1 MDERIK
7 RLLKDIVGEKGF
19 SDSLMD
25 LVSYSYDFSG
35 HRSRPEGAVWPETT
49 EQVSEILR
57 LTNLEGIPVVP
68 RGAGTGAT
76 GMAIPTAG
84 GLVMDLLRINRI
96 IEICIPDRVAVV
108 QPGVVH
114 ADLQA
119 ALAPHGFFFPPDPAS
134 GSAATLGG
142 NVATNAGG
150 LKGGKY
156 GTTRDYVMA
165 LEVVL
170 PDGRVLRTGSR
181 CMKSVSGYDMTRLLV
196 GSEGTLGV
204 ITEIT
209 LKINPRPAAVATSLA
224 CFPTLVE
231 AGEAVS
237 RIMRSGIIPS
247 VCELLDRHIIAL
259 LIQEAGLDLPRADAL
274 LLVETDGFTSE
285 EAGYQMEKVI
295 EVFRS
300 INATEIRRA
309 VNSEDAVTLWKGRK
323 AMGSLIAGIRPD
335 FHVEDITVPMSRI
348 AELLEGIGRIEEE
361 HGLRIPTAGHAG
373 DGNLHPHFLFDA
385 ADKEEAAEVEKAKA
399 ELFHLA
405 LSLGGT
411 LSGEHG
417 IGITK
422 ADFMGH
428 EHGPVAMEMMAGIK
442 RLFDPRNLLNPG
454 KMGLAVR

>member
-1 MDERIK
+1 MDGRIK
-7 RLLKDIVGEKGF
+7 RLLQEIVGEAGV

-35 HRSRPEGAVWPETT
+35 FRSRPAGAVWPQTT
-49 EQVSEILR
+49 EQVSRVLSLANR
-57 LTNLEGIPVVP
+57 EGIPVVP
-68 RGAGTGAT
+68 RGAGTGAS
-76 GMAIPTAG
+76 GMAVPLAG
-84 GLVMDLLRINRI
+84 GLVMDLLKMNRI
-96 IEICIPDRVAVV
+96 IEICISDRIAVV

-156 GTTRDYVMA
+156 GTTRDYIMA
-165 LEVVL
+165 LEVVI

-181 CMKSVSGYDMTRLLV
+181 CMKSVSGYDMTRLFV

-209 LKINPRPAAVATSLA
+209 LKINPRPAAVSTSLA
-224 CFPTLVE
+224 CFQTLHE

-237 RIMRSGIIPS
+237 RIICSGIVPS
-247 VCELLDRHIIAL
+247 VCELLDSKIVRLMIE
-259 LIQEAGLDLPRADAL
+259 EAGIDIPKAGAV
-274 LLVETDGFTSE
+274 LLVETDGFTRE
-285 EAGYQMEKVI
+285 EADFQMGKVI
-295 EVFRS
+295 EVFHEQ
-300 INATEIRRA
+300 NALEIRRA
-309 VNSEDAVTLWKGRK
+309 VTPTDVEALWKGRK
-323 AMGSLIAGIRPD
+323 SLGSLIAGVRPD

-348 AELLEGIGRIEEE
+348 AELLDGIERLEKKY
-361 HGLRIPTAGHAG
+361 GLEIPTFGHAG

-385 ADKEEAAEVEKAKA
+385 SEAEETANVEAAKS
-399 ELFHLA
+399 ELFELA
-405 LSLGGT
+405 CSLGGT

-422 ADFMGH
+422 AEFMGL
-428 EHGPVAMEMMAGIK
+428 EHSPLAMEMMEGLK
-442 RLFDPRNLLNPG
+442 KLFDPRNLLNPG
-454 KMGLAVR
+454 KMGLSR

>member
-1 MDERIK
+1 MDGRIK
-7 RLLKDIVGEKGF
+7 KLLQEIVGEAGV

-35 HRSRPEGAVWPETT
+35 FRSRPAGAVWPQTT
-49 EQVSEILR
+49 EQVSRVLS
-57 LTNLEGIPVVP
+57 LANAEGIPVVP
-68 RGAGTGAT
+68 RGAGTGAS
-76 GMAIPTAG
+76 GMAVPLAG
-84 GLVMDLLRINRI
+84 GLVMDLLKMNRI
-96 IEICIPDRVAVV
+96 IEICISDRIAVV

-156 GTTRDYVMA
+156 GTTRDYIMA
-165 LEVVL
+165 LEVVI

-181 CMKSVSGYDMTRLLV
+181 CMKSVSGYDMTRLFV

-209 LKINPRPAAVATSLA
+209 LKINPRPAAVSTSLA
-224 CFPTLVE
+224 CFQSLHE

-237 RIMRSGIIPS
+237 RIICSGIVPS
-247 VCELLDRHIIAL
+247 VCELLDSKIVRLMIE
-259 LIQEAGLDLPRADAL
+259 EAGIDIPKAGAV
-274 LLVETDGFTSE
+274 LLVETDGFTRE
-285 EAGYQMEKVI
+285 EADFQMGKVI
-295 EVFRS
+295 EVCHEQ
-300 INATEIRRA
+300 NALEIRRA
-309 VNSEDAVTLWKGRK
+309 ATPAEMETLWKGRK
-323 AMGSLIAGIRPD
+323 SLGSLIAGVRPD

-348 AELLEGIGRIEEE
+348 AELLDGIERLEKKY
-361 HGLRIPTAGHAG
+361 GLEIPTFGHAG

-385 ADKEEAAEVEKAKA
+385 SAAEETANVEAAKS
-399 ELFHLA
+399 ELFELA
-405 LSLGGT
+405 CSLGGT

-422 ADFMGH
+422 AEFMGL
-428 EHGPVAMEMMAGIK
+428 EHSPLAMEMMEGLK
-442 RLFDPRNLLNPG
+442 KLFDPRNLLNPG
-454 KMGLAVR
+454 KMGLSR